1 MSFWKSVKFVFNGRG
16 LEVLNIKLVKFGCNP
31 DIVLFIYK
39 RR

>member
-16 LEVLNIKLVKFGCNP
+16 LEVLIIKLVKFGCKFN
-31 DIVLFIYK
+31 IVLFIYE